1 MSEPYYRPI
10 SASTWWLSKRN
21 YVLFMLRELTSVLI
35 VAFLVVSL
43 IQLADLARGAEAYAR
58 TVEQLASPG
67 WIVFHL
73 LVLIAALYHSITWFN
88 LTPQV
93 IIVRRGEDRV
103 PPVVIAGSHYL
114 AWLVVS
120 VVIMWIVLR
129 S

>member
-1 MSEPYYRPI
+1 MSEPYHRPI
-10 SASTWWLSKRN
+10 SASTWWLGKRN
-21 YVLFMLRELTSVLI
+21 YVLFMLRELTSVFI
-35 VAFLVVSL
+35 AVFLVVFL
-43 IQLADLARGAEAYAR
+43 VQLAELAQGPEAYAAAATR
-58 TVEQLASPG
+58 LASPG

-73 LVLIAALYHSITWFN
+73 LVLAAALYHSITWFN

-93 IIVRRGEDRV
+93 IIVRRGEERV

-120 VVIMWIVLR
+120 VVILLIVLR

>member
-1 MSEPYYRPI
+1 MSEPYHRPI
-10 SASTWWLSKRN
+10 SASTWWLGKRN
-21 YVLFMLRELTSVLI
+21 YVLFMLRELTSVFI
-35 VAFLVVSL
+35 AVFLVVFL
-43 IQLADLARGAEAYAR
+43 VQLAELAEGAEAYAVAAAR
-58 TVEQLASPG
+58 LASPG

-73 LVLIAALYHSITWFN
+73 LVLAAALYHSITWFN

-93 IIVRRGEDRV
+93 IIVRRGEERV

-120 VVIMWIVLR
+120 VVILLIVLR

>member
-1 MSEPYYRPI
+1 MSEPYHRPI
-10 SASTWWLSKRN
+10 SASTWWLAKRN
-21 YVLFMLRELTSVLI
+21 YVLFMLRELTSVFI
-35 VAFLVVSL
+35 GVFLVVFL
-43 IQLADLARGAEAYAR
+43 IQLAELAEGAEAYAAAAAR
-58 TVEQLASPG
+58 LASPG

-73 LVLIAALYHSITWFN
+73 LVLAAALYHSITWFN

-93 IIVRRGEDRV
+93 IIVRRGEERV

-120 VVIMWIVLR
+120 VVILLIVLR

>member
-1 MSEPYYRPI
+1 
-10 SASTWWLSKRN
+10 
-21 YVLFMLRELTSVLI
+21 MLRELTSVFI
-35 VAFLVVSL
+35 GVFLVVFL
-43 IQLADLARGAEAYAR
+43 VQLAELAQGPEAYAAAAAR
-58 TVEQLASPG
+58 LASPG

-73 LVLIAALYHSITWFN
+73 LVLAAALYHSITWFN

-93 IIVRRGEDRV
+93 IIVRRGEERV

-120 VVIMWIVLR
+120 VVILLIVLR

>member
-1 MSEPYYRPI
+1 MSEPYHRPI
-10 SASTWWLSKRN
+10 AAATWWLGKRN

-35 VAFLVVSL
+35 AAFLVVYL
-43 IQLADLARGAEAYAR
+43 MQLAALAQGAEAYMAA
-58 TVEQLASPG
+58 VERLASPG

-93 IIVRRGEDRV
+93 IVVRRGEERV

-114 AWLVVS
+114 AWLAVS
-120 VVIMWIVLR
+120 VVIMWIVLG

>member
-1 MSEPYYRPI
+1 MSEPYHRPI
-10 SASTWWLSKRN
+10 SASTWWLGKRN
-21 YVLFMLRELTSVLI
+21 YVLFMLRELTSVFI
-35 VAFLVVSL
+35 AVFLVVFL
-43 IQLADLARGAEAYAR
+43 VQLAELAQGPEAYAAAAAW
-58 TVEQLASPG
+58 LASPG

-73 LVLIAALYHSITWFN
+73 LVLAAALYHSITWFN

-93 IIVRRGEDRV
+93 IIVRRGEERV

-120 VVIMWIVLR
+120 VVILLIVLR

>member
-1 MSEPYYRPI
+1 MSEPYHRPI
-10 SASTWWLSKRN
+10 SASTWWLAKRN
-21 YVLFMLRELTSVLI
+21 YVLFMLRELTSVFI
-35 VAFLVVSL
+35 AVFLVVFL
-43 IQLADLARGAEAYAR
+43 VQLAELAEGAEAYAVAAAR
-58 TVEQLASPG
+58 LASPG

-73 LVLIAALYHSITWFN
+73 LVLAAALYHSITWFN

-93 IIVRRGEDRV
+93 IIVRRGEERV

-120 VVIMWIVLR
+120 VVILLIVLR